1 MTDQRT
7 WVFVANRILTEQ
19 EVLRINDELNAFV
32 SNWKTHGTPIDASGF
47 CFEQAA
53 IVIAANEAEVKAS
66 GCSIDKITHLV
77 RSLGSSLDI
86 DFFNRFN
93 VLNRSDACNWT
104 LEKYSPH
111 IANTCISANIISLN
125 QLNQLI
131 IN

>member
-7 WVFVANRILTEQ
+7 WVFVADRKMNEEEAI
-19 EVLRINDELNAFV
+19 RINDELQRFV

-47 CFEQAA
+47 CFEHAA

-66 GCSIDKITHLV
+66 GCSIDKINQLV
-77 RSLGSSLDI
+77 RSLGSKLDI

-93 VLNRSDACNWT
+93 VLHRMDSGQWDI
-104 LEKYSPH
+104 ERYSPH
-111 IANTCISANIISLN
+111 NANSCINANIISLN

>member
-7 WVFVANRILTEQ
+7 WVFVADRKMNEEEAI
-19 EVLRINDELNAFV
+19 RINDELQRFV

-47 CFEQAA
+47 CFEHAA

-66 GCSIDKITHLV
+66 GCSIDKINQLV
-77 RSLGSSLDI
+77 RSLGSTLDI

-93 VLNRSDACNWT
+93 VLHRMDSGQWDI
-104 LEKYSPH
+104 ERYSPH
-111 IANTCISANIISLN
+111 NANSCINANIISLN

>member
-7 WVFVANRILTEQ
+7 WVFIADRKMNEE
-19 EVLRINDELNAFV
+19 EVLRINDELQRFV

-47 CFEQAA
+47 CFEHAA

-66 GCSIDKITHLV
+66 GCSIDKINQLV
-77 RSLGSSLDI
+77 RSLGSTLDI

-93 VLNRSDACNWT
+93 VLHRMDSGRWDI
-104 LEKYSPH
+104 ERYSPH
-111 IANTCISANIISLN
+111 NANSCINANIISLN

-131 IN
+131 FN

>member
-7 WVFVANRILTEQ
+7 WVFVANRKMNEE
-19 EVLRINDELNAFV
+19 EVLRINDEIQRFV

-53 IVIAANEAEVKAS
+53 IVIAANEAEVQAS
-66 GCSIDKITHLV
+66 GCSIDKINQLV
-77 RSLGSSLDI
+77 RSLGRTLDI

-93 VLNRSDACNWT
+93 VLTRTDAGQWDI
-104 LEKYSPH
+104 ERYAPH
-111 IANTCISANIISLN
+111 NANTCINANIISLN

-131 IN
+131 LT

>member
-7 WVFVANRILTEQ
+7 WVFVANRKMNEE
-19 EVLRINDELNAFV
+19 EVLRINDELQRFV

-53 IVIAANEAEVKAS
+53 IVIAANEAEVQAS
-66 GCSIDKITHLV
+66 GCSIDKINQLV
-77 RSLGSSLDI
+77 RSLGSTFDI

-93 VLNRSDACNWT
+93 VLTRTDAGQWDI
-104 LEKYSPH
+104 ERYAPH
-111 IANTCISANIISLN
+111 NANTCINANIISLN

-131 IN
+131 LT

>member
-7 WVFVANRILTEQ
+7 WVFVANRKMNEE
-19 EVLRINDELNAFV
+19 EVLRINDEIQGFV

-53 IVIAANEAEVKAS
+53 IVIAANEAEVQAS
-66 GCSIDKITHLV
+66 GCSIDKINQLV
-77 RSLGSSLDI
+77 RSLGSTLDI

-93 VLNRSDACNWT
+93 VLTRTDAGQWDI
-104 LEKYSPH
+104 ERYAPH
-111 IANTCISANIISLN
+111 NANTCINANIISLN

-131 IN
+131 LT